1 MVVVMRMEPVMSM
14 PEVWHAHAHR
24 VILVTDIDVWD
35 PATKI
40 TEVVTSWLCA
50 KKGYLMTL
58 KYYFYA
64 FISFIDASMKW
75 RNLAKTLSI
84 WRKTPKNP
92 SINQSINQSIR
103 SKAKSSVH
111 LIMHSWY
118 SNSMTN
124 FLLVR
129 CLAFW
134 NGHYSSKFIS

>member
-1 MVVVMRMEPVMSM
+1 MSWIVFHCCISSFFNYKIIMIFQPDLVRITMVVVMRMEPVMSM

-75 RNLAKTLSI
+75 RNLTKTLPM

-92 SINQSINQSIR
+92 SINQS
-103 SKAKSSVH
+103 KAK
-111 LIMHSWY
+111 
-118 SNSMTN
+118 
-124 FLLVR
+124 
-129 CLAFW
+129 
-134 NGHYSSKFIS
+134 